1 MPIFEYA
8 CEKCETR
15 FEVLVLNKKTSISCP
30 KCASAKASLL
40 PSVFAGRRGSLKRL
54 NAPDHDPRAD
64 FRAKHFEGWMKEQKK
79 KKAAT
84 PKSGPRRTGRPPEK
98 TPRIV

>member
-1 MPIFEYA
+1 MPIYEYA

-15 FEVLVLNKKTSISCP
+15 FEIIVLKKKPAISCP
-30 KCASAKASLL
+30 KCSSKKATLL
-40 PSVFAGRRGSLKRL
+40 PSVFAGRRGSLQRL

-79 KKAAT
+79 KRSAT
-84 PKSGPRRTGRPPEK
+84 PKSGPRRSGRPPFK
-98 TPRIV
+98 IPRVV